1 MSVPRFG
8 GTQFGLKVQASFERD
23 IRMRYYGLGNDR
35 LVDTTLAGPDYYL
48 HVLERPRLIA
58 RLLRH
63 VRGDLSAS
71 FVLGLE
77 TTQVSQRG
85 ERAFFIDQ
93 GAAVESGDRLSG
105 FVGLAVQWDTR
116 DDEIVP
122 RLGGFHEW
130 FYETSRGVVLQ
141 VLGRELD
148 YSRFT
153 LTDMRYLPLSRRLTV
168 ANRVV
173 GEALFGD
180 VPLYAFGEIGGTR
193 RTRGLGGGHTLRGF
207 ERQRFTD
214 KVRAFSNTEL
224 RCALRSIEAFEQYFE
239 WHAAVFV
246 DGGRV
251 WPAVD
256 ELSLSGT
263 HWTAGAGLRL
273 FWDMDFVT
281 RLDVGLSPEQEYVA
295 FKFDNLF

>member
-1 MSVPRFG
+1 MPRFG

-58 RLLRH
+58 RLLRR

-153 LTDMRYLPLSRRLTV
+153 LTDTRYLPLSRRLTV

-224 RCALRSIEAFEQYFE
+224 RFALRRIEAFEQYFE

-263 HWTAGAGLRL
+263 HWTGGAGVRL

-281 RLDVGLSPEQEYVA
+281 RLDVGLSAEQEYVA
-295 FKFDNLF
+295 VKFDNLF